1 MAFIVSKIKESKRP
15 KCETCKYRKDCD
27 EVNHKDF
34 CEAQHCGVEYATFCN
49 VRRAPCIKTNTCQLD
64 DYCCEYYEKKEK
76 YRRKEVKDLQMMRCV
91 SFLQKILMD

>member
-1 MAFIVSKIKESKRP
+1 MNVFCLTCIICSVFILVLFVAFIVSKIKESKKP

-34 CEAQHCGVEYATFCN
+34 CEAQHCGVEYTTFCN

-64 DYCCEYYEKKEK
+64 DYCCEYYEK
-76 YRRKEVKDLQMMRCV
+76 RRNNYGTK
-91 SFLQKILMD
+91 